1 MDCRNNILFL
11 NIMFVIVERSSS
23 CSATFV
29 LCFSREIILTLVKIY
44 CYVIL
49 SGLHMNKLLVLVA
62 NDSKTVK

>member
-44 CYVIL
+44 
-49 SGLHMNKLLVLVA
+49 LLCDFVRFA
-62 NDSKTVK
+62 YE